1 MLVSSVVAYLAVK
14 MYLYPLTR
22 KASETTKLPIA
33 ISRIDTIVFEEN
45 MVMDNSE
52 RTCLGFHKE
61 VGCSFFSELTK
72 SSKRGI
78 FFGTRETLLTYDVP
92 PN

>member
-33 ISRIDTIVFEEN
+33 IIVFEEN

-52 RTCLGFHKE
+52 RTFLGFHKE
-61 VGCSFFSELTK
+61 VGYGEQ
-72 SSKRGI
+72 
-78 FFGTRETLLTYDVP
+78 VH
-92 PN
+92 